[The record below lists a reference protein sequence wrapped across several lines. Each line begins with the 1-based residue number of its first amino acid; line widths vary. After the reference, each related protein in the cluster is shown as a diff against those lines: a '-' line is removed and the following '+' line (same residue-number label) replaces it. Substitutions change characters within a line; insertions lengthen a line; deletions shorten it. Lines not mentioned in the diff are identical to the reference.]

1 MLNKV
6 QVLILIALSA
16 VFWVLATLYIHFLP
30 GAFTNPVQGATGFIT
45 TLPIA
50 WLSVLLTRS
59 VARLSANQLL
69 PGVGIVGA
77 IAMMIDGI
85 VLRWFPIAYSSDQ
98 IILRLGAA
106 WLLWGYGVSLCVALL
121 MSVAMQRKASVLAN
135 RAGIETLKP
144 AIRK

>member
-1 MLNKV
+1 MLNRV
-6 QVLILIALSA
+6 QVLVLIALSA

-85 VLRWFPIAYSSDQ
+85 ALRWFPTAYSGDQ

-106 WLLWGYGVSLCVALL
+106 WLLWGYGVSLCVAIL
-121 MSVAMQRKASVLAN
+121 MSVAMQKKRTS
-135 RAGIETLKP
+135 
-144 AIRK
+144 